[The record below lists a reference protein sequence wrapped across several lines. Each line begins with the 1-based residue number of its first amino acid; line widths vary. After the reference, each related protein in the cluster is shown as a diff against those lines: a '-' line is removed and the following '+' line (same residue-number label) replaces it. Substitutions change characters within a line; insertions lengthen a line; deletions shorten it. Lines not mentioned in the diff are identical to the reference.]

1 MSAQG
6 SFQVRF
12 EPIEKLVQ
20 LDAPYR
26 VDIAPSSFSH
36 QNGMSATGIGLWPA
50 SLLTPFSPV
59 SMTAS
64 LSTTI
69 RNSLEMSVADMQ
81 PISDSA
87 WTSPVSF
94 WHFSESHLEILARFR
109 DRTALTIGDKSL
121 SAPYRDIL
129 CHLAMQVCLA
139 SLSTKACLL
148 TYLTEPLPNAHVT

>member
-1 MSAQG
+1 
-6 SFQVRF
+6 
-12 EPIEKLVQ
+12 
-20 LDAPYR
+20 
-26 VDIAPSSFSH
+26 
-36 QNGMSATGIGLWPA
+36 
-50 SLLTPFSPV
+50 
-59 SMTAS
+59 MTAS